1 MDVVYRKVIDY
12 ARFIFA
18 GYKSQRSLAGSLR
31 LYEKTENSAF
41 IFIFQ
46 YYKRSQRHRLR
57 LLHLLFITYS
67 PLSFSIH

>member
-18 GYKSQRSLAGSLR
+18 EYKSQPSLAGSLR
-31 LYEKTENSAF
+31 LDEKTEGSAF

-46 YYKRSQRHRLR
+46 YYKSSQRHRLR
-57 LLHLLFITYS
+57 LLLLLFISYS
-67 PLSFSIH
+67 LLSFA